1 MGRKK
6 HPPKHLRK
14 LRSPGVEIARKI
26 AILRAGKNL
35 RIKRRRGS
43 RSQMLVSKPSE
54 ARRKPK
60 GICRSTHLDVRA

>member
-14 LRSPGVEIARKI
+14 LRSPELRSQEKRI

-35 RIKRRRGS
+35 RIKHSRGS
-43 RSQMLVSKPSE
+43 RSQMPVSKPPE

-60 GICRSTHLDVRA
+60 GIEAPT